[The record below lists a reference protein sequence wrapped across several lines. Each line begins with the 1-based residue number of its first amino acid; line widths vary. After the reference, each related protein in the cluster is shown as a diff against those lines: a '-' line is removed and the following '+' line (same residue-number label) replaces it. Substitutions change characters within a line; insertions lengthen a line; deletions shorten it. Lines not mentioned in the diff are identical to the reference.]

1 MQWYDREGSM
11 DPAEK
16 RKIYIRYTTHV
27 HMYALSYSCV
37 FFLDITK
44 LYLHL
49 RVTVYLVAAG
59 FFLQKRVEELGPRGK
74 VRQEIQRGQKSRG
87 SGRDRRV
94 VVPED
99 GKRRKREAPN
109 TQHNPAASSAS
120 MDFKRSPRLL
130 LFPFLSFSFFYYYFR
145 GADGCAL
152 APAHGVC
159 VRHVCTCTRVCI
171 RVCIRIHSS
180 QVELDLGWVGCVE
193 TMDDFG

>member
-1 MQWYDREGSM
+1 MLHI
-11 DPAEK
+11 A
-16 RKIYIRYTTHV
+16 YTYV
-27 HMYALSYSCV
+27 CV
-37 FFLDITK
+37 YCRIDSSFFLDVTK

-49 RVTVYLVAAG
+49 CATVYLVAAWILLVKACVG
-59 FFLQKRVEELGPRGK
+59 VWSARKSKTRNTARTEEPARD
-74 VRQEIQRGQKSRG
+74 
-87 SGRDRRV
+87 SGRDSRRT

-145 GADGCAL
+145 EADGCAL

-159 VRHVCTCTRVCI
+159 VHHVCTCTCVHIRACI
-171 RVCIRIHSS
+171 YVFTRPRLS
-180 QVELDLGWVGCVE
+180 
-193 TMDDFG
+193 

>member
-1 MQWYDREGSM
+1 MCDGISRSCWILLVKACVGVRS
-11 DPAEK
+11 A
-16 RKIYIRYTTHV
+16 RKSKTRN
-27 HMYALSYSCV
+27 
-37 FFLDITK
+37 
-44 LYLHL
+44 
-49 RVTVYLVAAG
+49 TV
-59 FFLQKRVEELGPRGK
+59 RTEELA
-74 VRQEIQRGQKSRG
+74 RG
-87 SGRDRRV
+87 SGRDSRRTI
-94 VVPED
+94 VPED

-159 VRHVCTCTRVCI
+159 VHHVCTCTRVYTCL
-171 RVCIRIHSS
+171 CIRIHSS
-180 QVELDLGWVGCVE
+180 QVELGLGWVGCVE

>member
-1 MQWYDREGSM
+1 MCYGISRCRWILLAKARGGARS
-11 DPAEK
+11 A
-16 RKIYIRYTTHV
+16 RKSKTRNTART
-27 HMYALSYSCV
+27 
-37 FFLDITK
+37 
-44 LYLHL
+44 
-49 RVTVYLVAAG
+49 
-59 FFLQKRVEELGPRGK
+59 EEPRD
-74 VRQEIQRGQKSRG
+74 

-159 VRHVCTCTRVCI
+159 VRHVCVHVRASVCI